1 MDFMKSNNTFVNTLL
16 FPGHLTRTT
25 YNVDTYVQ
33 GREELESLVAT
44 KQTVIPRTKLGV
56 SLNLKLLF
64 VPFKRKYMSCADLLN
79 APGAFVPC
87 VLAISDNP
95 TTQIFCIHFHGN
107 ACDNGQVGVCAIR
120 ESYAFTAHYLL
131 VEYPSYGIVGGF
143 PSESIVNAVARSV
156 YDFVVEDLRVP
167 SSQIVIIGRSVGCGP
182 ACYLGSLLEQQY
194 IPSAV
199 VVLQSPF
206 TSIRDTAEDLLGFVS
221 WFMLDRGVN
230 WRKLSYAGRR
240 LPPRLL
246 TPAAAAAVSE
256 TIKNPL
262 QPEEKKEDDKENE
275 NRSSPTTPSSNSNS
289 NSNSNINLT
298 PDPKDS
304 FWASLKASWCCSFAL
319 CPEPEAVIRSPV
331 LLIHADQDQII
342 DHHHSTTLHAL
353 RLRDRLPST
362 LYTQVSSKSFIK
374 DHNNYDYDADVI
386 EPTREFL
393 LQHIDYGNPTLGIAL
408 PLDVVIGA
416 CAVPPTYQHGPFR
429 HAPNP
434 TDAKD
439 PPTPTVAATA
449 PAPYTPPTKY
459 TLCLCLRCALCCPA
473 CFCAE
478 CSVAILAKAARNVYY
493 GISGEDPPFQYATR
507 VERKKSWPGGKAVE
521 AETEMVLRKQQ
532 QQQQSAQPPK
542 TSILVD
548 VINKLLRRPESA
560 ARIDTTPVENPLS
573 TARDVI
579 PVPVPISPQEPP
591 SLTRGESQVPTP
603 GVSPQ
608 RRIEMSPS
616 GSSRERKNY
625 VPG

>member
-25 YNVDTYVQ
+25 YNVDTYVR
-33 GREELESLVAT
+33 GREELESLVTT

-95 TTQIFCIHFHGN
+95 TTQIFCVHFHGN

-182 ACYLGSLLEQQY
+182 ACYLGSLLEQQH
-194 IPSAV
+194 IPSAA

-240 LPPRLL
+240 PPPRVLA
-246 TPAAAAAVSE
+246 PAAAVTVSE
-256 TIKNPL
+256 TVKNPL
-262 QPEEKKEDDKENE
+262 QPEEKQEDDKEN
-275 NRSSPTTPSSNSNS
+275 SSTPNSKSNSKS
-289 NSNSNINLT
+289 NLNLT
-298 PDPKDS
+298 PDPMDS
-304 FWASLKASWCCSFAL
+304 SAGGDSIWASLKASCCCSFAL

-342 DHHHSTTLHAL
+342 DHHHSTILHAL

-362 LYTQVSSKSFIK
+362 LYTQVSTKTFIK

-393 LQHIDYGNPTLGIAL
+393 SQHIDYDNPTLGIAL
-408 PLDVVIGA
+408 PLDVVVGA

-429 HAPNP
+429 HAPKP
-434 TDAKD
+434 TDAGKD
-439 PPTPTVAATA
+439 PAAPTVPATA
-449 PAPYTPPTKY
+449 SAPYSPPTKY
-459 TLCLCLRCALCCPA
+459 TICLCLRCALCCPA

-478 CSVAILAKAARNVYY
+478 CSVAILAKAARTVYF

-507 VERKKSWPGGKAVE
+507 VEREKSWPGGKAGE
-521 AETEMVLRKQQ
+521 AESEMVVRKQQ
-532 QQQQSAQPPK
+532 QQQQQQQPPK

-548 VINKLLRRPESA
+548 VINKLLRKPESA

-573 TARDVI
+573 PSRDVI
-579 PVPVPISPQEPP
+579 PVPVPTSPQEPP
-591 SLTRGESQVPTP
+591 SLTRGGSPGPTP
-603 GVSPQ
+603 EVPSQ